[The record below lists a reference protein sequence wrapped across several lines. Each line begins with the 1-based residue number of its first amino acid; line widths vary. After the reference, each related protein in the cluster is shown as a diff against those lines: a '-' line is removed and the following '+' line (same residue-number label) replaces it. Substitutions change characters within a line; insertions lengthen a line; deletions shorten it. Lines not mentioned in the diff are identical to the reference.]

1 MKLHVDWSRTLRA
14 LLLQYTKGLKRAM
27 ISQEELRLLLSRVT
41 CHTLI
46 LRAFLAAL
54 PWIL

>member
-1 MKLHVDWSRTLRA
+1 MLHVDWSRTLRA

-41 CHTLI
+41 RHTLI